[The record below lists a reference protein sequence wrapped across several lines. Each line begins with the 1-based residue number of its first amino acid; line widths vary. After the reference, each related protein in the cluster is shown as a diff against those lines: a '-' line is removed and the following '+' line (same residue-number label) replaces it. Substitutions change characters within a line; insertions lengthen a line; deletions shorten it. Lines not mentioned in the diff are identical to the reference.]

1 MANSKKNRRDFLKLA
16 AASTAGAG
24 LAPTVFGKSRTRTHV
39 LQPQRKEPARPVAP
53 NDRIGLATI
62 GMGIIG
68 FIDTNTAL
76 RVPGV
81 EMVAAADCYDA
92 RLAHAKEV
100 YGQSLFTTRDYR
112 EILARDDVDAVIV
125 STPDHWHVPI
135 AKAALEAGKA
145 VYCEKPMIHD
155 LSEGPTM
162 IEAQKETGG
171 VLQVGSQF
179 ASDILYEKVKELH
192 DSGAIGEI
200 NMVEAAFNRNS
211 AIGAWQY
218 SIPPDVTEEEIDWD
232 MFLGDAPDHPFDPVR
247 FFRWRN
253 YWDYGTGVAGDLF
266 VHLFTGIHKGLTA
279 IGPNEIVAKGGL
291 RFWTDGRDAPDVIL
305 GLFDYAETEHHAP
318 FTMSL
323 QSNFVD
329 GSGGASYF
337 RFIGSE
343 GVIEVGNSSLK
354 VSSSPRRPPPLEQLV
369 EGYNSV
375 QTWSKEKQ
383 EKFKQ
388 WYQEEHPAAPVA
400 PALGS
405 SEEFQVPDGYDA
417 RYDHFT
423 YFFDAARGGK
433 PTYEDAVFGYRA
445 AAPALMS
452 NLSYLDNK
460 IYKWDPEAMELETE
474 DKATLSPSGT
484 EDEG

>member
-1 MANSKKNRRDFLKLA
+1 MAHSKKNRRDFLKLA

-24 LAPTVFGKSRTRTHV
+24 LAPNVFGKSRSRAEV
-39 LQPQRKEPARPVAP
+39 LQPQRREPARPVAP
-53 NDRIGLATI
+53 NDRIRLATI
-62 GMGIIG
+62 GTGIIG

-81 EMVAAADCYDA
+81 ELVAAADCYDA
-92 RLAHAKEV
+92 RLAHVKHQ
-100 YGQSLFTTRDYR
+100 YGPDVATTRDYR

-125 STPDHWHVPI
+125 ATPDHWHAQMTI
-135 AKAALEAGKA
+135 DALEAGKA

-155 LSEGPTM
+155 LEEGPMM
-162 IEAQKETGG
+162 IEAQKKTGG
-171 VLQVGSQF
+171 VLQIGSQF
-179 ASDILYEKVKELH
+179 ASDILYEKAKELYR
-192 DSGAIGEI
+192 SGAIGEV
-200 NMVEAAFNRNS
+200 NMVEAAFNRND

-218 SIPPDVTEEEIDWD
+218 SIPPGVTEEEIAWD
-232 MFLGDAPDHPFDPVR
+232 AFLGNAPQRPFDPVR

-266 VHLFTGIHKGLTA
+266 VHLFTGIHKTLSA
-279 IGPNEIVAKGGL
+279 IGPTEVFAQGGL

-305 GLFDYAETEHHAP
+305 GLFDYPETENHAP

-329 GSGGASYF
+329 GSGGRSYF

-343 GVIEVGNSSLK
+343 GVIEVDWSSLTL
-354 VSSSPRRPPPLEQLV
+354 SRSPRRRPPLERLV

-375 QTWSKEKQ
+375 QTWSEETQ
-383 EKFKQ
+383 QKFIE
-388 WYQEEHPAAPVA
+388 WYNKEHPAAPVA
-400 PALGS
+400 PPMSATQ
-405 SEEFQVPDGYDA
+405 EFRTPEGYDA

-423 YFFDAARGGK
+423 YFFDAMREGK
-433 PTYEDAVFGYRA
+433 PVYEDAVFGYRA

-452 NLSYLDNK
+452 NLSYLDK
-460 IYKWDPEAMELETE
+460 QIYRWDPEAMELLTE
-474 DKATLSPSGT
+474 DKATLSPSGV
-484 EDEG
+484 E

>member
-1 MANSKKNRRDFLKLA
+1 MAHQKKNRRDFLKLA

-24 LAPTVFGKSRTRTHV
+24 LAPNVFGKGRTSVHV
-39 LQPQRKEPARPVAP
+39 LQPRRREPARPVAP
-53 NDRIGLATI
+53 SDRIGLATI

-76 RVPGV
+76 LVPGV
-81 EMVAAADCYDA
+81 ELVAAADCYDA
-92 RLAHAKEV
+92 RLSRVKEV
-100 YGQSLFTTRDYR
+100 YGPDVATTRDWR
-112 EILARDDVDAVIV
+112 EIIARDDVDAVIV
-125 STPDHWHVPI
+125 STPDHWHVPM
-135 AKAALEAGKA
+135 ATAALEAGKA
-145 VYCEKPMIHD
+145 VYLEKPMIHD

-162 IEAQKETGG
+162 IDVQKKTGG

-179 ASDILYEKVKELH
+179 ASDVLYEKVKELH
-192 DSGAIGEI
+192 EAGAIGEI

-218 SIPPDVTEEEIDWD
+218 SIPPDVTEEEIAWD
-232 MFLGDAPDHPFDPVR
+232 AFLGDAPDHPFDPVR

-266 VHLFTGIHKGLTA
+266 VHLFTGIHKGLGA
-279 IGPNEIVAKGGL
+279 IGPREVVAKGGL

-305 GLFDYAETEHHAP
+305 GLFDYDETESHAP

-343 GVIEVGNSSLK
+343 GVIDVGQSSLTL
-354 VSSSPRRPPPLEQLV
+354 SRSPRRPPALEQLT

-375 QTWSKEKQ
+375 RTWSEEKQ
-383 EKFKQ
+383 KAFKE
-388 WYQEEHPAAPVA
+388 WYQEEHPAAPTA
-400 PALGS
+400 PVMGS
-405 SEEFQVPDGYDA
+405 TEEYQVPDGYDA

-423 YFFDAARGGK
+423 YFFDAVRGEK
-433 PTYEDAVFGYRA
+433 DVYEDAVFGYRA

-460 IYKWDPEAMELETE
+460 IYKWDPEAMEVLTE
-474 DKATLSPSGT
+474 DPATLSPSGVG
-484 EDEG
+484 DEG